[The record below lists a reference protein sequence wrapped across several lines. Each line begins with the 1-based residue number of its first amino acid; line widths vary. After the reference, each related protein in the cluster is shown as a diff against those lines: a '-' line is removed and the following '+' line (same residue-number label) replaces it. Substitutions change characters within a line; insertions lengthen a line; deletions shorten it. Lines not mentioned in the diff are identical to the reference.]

1 MSTLEVIITI
11 VGLGMV
17 TLGCRSFFLMPDKEP
32 PLPKWL
38 VEGMRYAPMAA
49 LVALIAP
56 DIVMTQGSL
65 TDTWRDPR
73 ILGAMGGFAW
83 YMWRRSLLGTI
94 VVGTGLMLLI
104 RFGLGW

>member
-1 MSTLEVIITI
+1 MSTFEIIITI
-11 VGLGMV
+11 VGLGVV
-17 TLGCRSFFLMPDKEP
+17 TLGCRCIFLLPKEEP

-49 LVALIAP
+49 LVALIVP
-56 DIVMTQGSL
+56 DIVMTQGNL

-73 ILGAMGGFAW
+73 IIGAMAGIAW

-94 VVGTGLMLLI
+94 IVGTSVMLWL
-104 RFGLGW
+104 RLGLGW